1 MTDYEKNKPEG
12 PEEEQ
17 LEASAEPHGVV
28 ARIQG
33 MGEFSGVTLE
43 LTVDRGGYPVLSE
56 LPTAIFYTQQEVRRF
71 IEFISRAGGR
81 LAEGR
86 SNSE

>member
-1 MTDYEKNKPEG
+1 MADTSDTGESG

-17 LEASAEPHGVV
+17 LEALAGPHGVV

-56 LPTAIFYTQQEVRRF
+56 LPTALFYTQQEVRRF